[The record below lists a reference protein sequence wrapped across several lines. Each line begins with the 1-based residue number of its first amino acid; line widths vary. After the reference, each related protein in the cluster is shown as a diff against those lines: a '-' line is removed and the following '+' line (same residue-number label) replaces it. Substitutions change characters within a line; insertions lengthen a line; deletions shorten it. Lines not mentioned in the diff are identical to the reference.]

1 MSNTVYLWVGFNIF
15 LLAMLAI
22 DLFLFHKKSH
32 QVSLREALTMSA
44 GWVGLALAFNVV
56 VYYAFGRE
64 KALEFLTGY
73 LMEKSLSVDNIFVFL
88 LIFRYFKVSGADQ
101 HDVLFWG
108 VLGAL
113 AMRAIFIVLGV
124 SLIREFHWLTYI
136 FGAFLILTGIK
147 LGLEKDKE
155 IHPERNPAIR
165 LFRRFVPVT
174 DTYDGPRFLVK
185 RHGRYFATPLLVV
198 LIVVET
204 TDVVFAMDSIP
215 AIMAISL
222 DPFIVYTSNAFAI
235 LGLRA
240 LYFALAGIMGFFH
253 YLHYG
258 LAAILVFV
266 GAKMMLADV
275 FKMPIA
281 VALAVVALILGVSIV
296 ASLLTRRENQPSV
309 Q

>member
-1 MSNTVYLWVGFNIF
+1 MSNGVYLWIGFNVF

-22 DLFLFHKKSH
+22 DLSLFHRKSH
-32 QVSLREALTMSA
+32 KIELREALLMSVV
-44 GWVGLALAFNVV
+44 WIGLALAFNGG
-56 VYYAFGRE
+56 VYYAMGRE

-88 LIFRYFKVSGADQ
+88 LIFNYFKVSGAHQ
-101 HDVLFWG
+101 HKVLFWG

-136 FGAFLILTGIK
+136 FGAFLVLTGIR
-147 LGLEKDKE
+147 LWMEKDKE
-155 IHPERNPAIR
+155 IHPEKNPALK
-165 LFRRFVPVT
+165 LFRRLVPVT
-174 DTYDGPRFLVK
+174 DSYDDDRFIVK
-185 RHGRYFATPLLVV
+185 RRGRYVATPLLVV
-198 LIVVET
+198 LIIVES
-204 TDVVFAMDSIP
+204 TDLIFAMDSIP

-275 FKMPIA
+275 FRIPVA
-281 VALAVVALILGVSIV
+281 AALAVVAAILAVSVI
-296 ASLLTRRENQPSV
+296 ASLMTRREV
-309 Q
+309 